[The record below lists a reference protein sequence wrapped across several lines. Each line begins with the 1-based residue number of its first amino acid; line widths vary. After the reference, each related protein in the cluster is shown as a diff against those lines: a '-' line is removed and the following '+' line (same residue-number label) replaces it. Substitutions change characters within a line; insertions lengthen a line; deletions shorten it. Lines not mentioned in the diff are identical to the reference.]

1 MVWKPT
7 ARQPA
12 QGHQRKMT
20 AWPRPARAR
29 RVPRN
34 ELGSGGTLQRTTRV
48 ERCVRQVPP
57 FCRGCRT
64 SPRAGAGAGAG
75 GAGGAGATP
84 ETSHA
89 GLNPVRP
96 GPVRAGCAEHARLH
110 SRPPGGCGNGQDADV
125 TRRERFPRSADGSIR
140 ARQPHAHHFAAS
152 RCRHAGRLR
161 DGTVRASPDQGGQLN
176 P

>member
-1 MVWKPT
+1 MVWKTT

-20 AWPRPARAR
+20 AWPRQARSPCQEMSVGFGGGHSADNKRFPMRPAGSALL
-29 RVPRN
+29 PGLPN
-34 ELGSGGTLQRTTRV
+34 E
-48 ERCVRQVPP
+48 
-57 FCRGCRT
+57 
-64 SPRAGAGAGAG
+64 PRAGAGAGAG
-75 GAGGAGATP
+75 GAGGTP

-96 GPVRAGCAEHARLH
+96 GPVRAGCEEHARLH